1 MWSKQQ
7 TVAEPPAASS
17 SQAPAAPVVPF
28 NQSAS
33 AKLSSPPARG
43 AARLGSSIQIKGE
56 VYGTED
62 LQIDGI
68 VDGPISLKGHELTVG
83 SSAQL
88 KSEIHAGNVVAY
100 GKVVGNIHSRGR
112 VDIKKDGSIIGDID
126 SARISIE
133 DGAHFKG
140 RIEIDPA
147 KQAQSA
153 AD

>member
-7 TVAEPPAASS
+7 AVAEPPAVSPSS
-17 SQAPAAPVVPF
+17 PSPSPVVAF
-28 NQSAS
+28 NAP
-33 AKLSSPPARG
+33 SSGRLGSTPARG
-43 AARLGSSIQIKGE
+43 GARLGASIQIKGQ
-56 VYGTED
+56 VIGSED

-83 SSAQL
+83 SAAQL
-88 KSEIHAGNVVAY
+88 TSEIHAGDVVAY
-100 GKVVGNIHSRGR
+100 GKVVGNVHARGR
-112 VDIKKDGSIIGDID
+112 VDIKKDGSIIGDIS

-140 RIEIDPA
+140 RIEIDPTKA
-147 KQAQSA
+147 PAA

>member
-7 TVAEPPAASS
+7 AVAEPPAVSPS
-17 SQAPAAPVVPF
+17 PSVVPF
-28 NQSAS
+28 NSPSSSKLGSAPS
-33 AKLSSPPARG
+33 RSV
-43 AARLGSSIQIKGE
+43 ARLGSTIQIKGH
-56 VYGTED
+56 VTGNED

-83 SSAQL
+83 SDAKL
-88 KSEIHAGNVVAY
+88 TSEIHAGDVVAY
-100 GKVVGNIHSRGR
+100 GKVVGDIHARGR
-112 VDIKKDGSIIGDID
+112 VDIRRDGSITGNIS

-147 KQAQSA
+147 KTQSA

>member
-7 TVAEPPAASS
+7 TVAEPPAASPS
-17 SQAPAAPVVPF
+17 SPVIPF
-28 NQSAS
+28 NSP
-33 AKLSSPPARG
+33 SSSKVGGSPSRSV
-43 AARLGSSIQIKGE
+43 ARLGSTIQIKGQ
-56 VYGTED
+56 VTGNED

-83 SSAQL
+83 SNARL
-88 KSEIHAGNVVAY
+88 TSEIHAGDVVAY
-100 GKVVGNIHSRGR
+100 GKVVGNIHARGR
-112 VDIKKDGSIIGDID
+112 VDIKREGSIIGNIS
-126 SARISIE
+126 SARITIE

-147 KQAQSA
+147 KTQSA

>member
-7 TVAEPPAASS
+7 AVAEPPAP
-17 SQAPAAPVVPF
+17 APSAAPVVPF
-28 NQSAS
+28 NQPSS
-33 AKLSSPPARG
+33 GKLSSPSARS

-56 VYGTED
+56 VFGTED

-68 VDGPISLKGHELTVG
+68 VDGPISLKDHELTVG
-83 SSAQL
+83 STAQL
-88 KSEIHAGNVVAY
+88 HSEIRAGNVVAY
-100 GKVVGNIHSRGR
+100 GKVVGNVHSRGR

>member
-7 TVAEPPAASS
+7 TVAEPPAAP

-33 AKLSSPPARG
+33 AKLSSPPARS
-43 AARLGSSIQIKGE
+43 AARLGASIQIKGE
-56 VYGTED
+56 VCGTED

-100 GKVVGNIHSRGR
+100 GKVVGNVHSRGR